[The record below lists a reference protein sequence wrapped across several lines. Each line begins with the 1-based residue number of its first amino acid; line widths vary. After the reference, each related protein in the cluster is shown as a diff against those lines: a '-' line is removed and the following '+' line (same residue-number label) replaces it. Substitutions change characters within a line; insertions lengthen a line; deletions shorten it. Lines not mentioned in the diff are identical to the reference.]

1 MAGKRKSKVP
11 KGHSG
16 KRKTPTLKRFG
27 NNANVKNHK
36 PILSKWA
43 SGSKMVRSAAHVTL
57 RAFNLPTYTDE
68 ELEFFED
75 SWANTPA
82 GTALDKRIELVIGGG
97 VKPVFE
103 LIDPTKSNGEEMSE
117 DDQKEAP
124 TANELNLLDEVV
136 NLNLKDA
143 LDIIEEAMAQEI
155 PEEPKEEER
164 E

>member
-1 MAGKRKSKVP
+1 MSD
-11 KGHSG
+11 
-16 KRKTPTLKRFG
+16 KTTGTRRERWTDAMIRAEVAVGELITLQ
-27 NNANVKNHK
+27 
-36 PILSKWA
+36 
-43 SGSKMVRSAAHVTL
+43 
-57 RAFNLPTYTDE
+57 E
-68 ELEFFED
+68 EMEEH
-75 SWANTPA
+75 ANT
-82 GTALDKRIELVIGGG
+82 
-97 VKPVFE
+97 
-103 LIDPTKSNGEEMSE
+103 IDLMVSE